1 MFSHLNLL
9 LAVLFVTSIQ
19 SSSFASMDHGTDKS
33 RVWVK
38 RIVTSS
44 RRPWIEGFKSVVQ
57 TSESSCADEVAVLIK
72 AIESGQEW
80 ALQMLDASS
89 SFQSGLMR
97 GNFRDVGMYD
107 ECVEVNERYNNF
119 SIRGKHCTVSLGSMS
134 PTSPALDG
142 MDYLRIF
149 SSLCVPSAC
158 NETHVEQIINATIM
172 NTPAIS
178 DLEFEV
184 SKASCAQVG
193 SDDLNA
199 GEIYTIIFFSAVVV
213 FMIACTI
220 CDIARRLRPTKAS
233 SSLDSLAK
241 FSLYTNA
248 LAVLSTK
255 VKPDTL
261 RSVQGLRVL
270 SMCWVILGHGFLT
283 LFIRLVVNVFEIDEW
298 LNSWTSLYIEAAPF
312 AVDTFFLVSG
322 FFTAYLLLKAMKSG
336 RRINWPMLYLRRYIR
351 LTTSLAVVMLFVSLL
366 AHRVANGPLWN
377 TLLNT
382 GIQTCQENWW
392 VNLLYLQNLVNVER
406 SCLLHTWYL
415 AADMQLF
422 WISPI
427 IVYPLHRWP
436 KYGIRILGFFL
447 LASIVTP
454 PVVLALNGYS
464 NRICTMRV
472 DLGKAVVNDFYK
484 FYMPTYNRAGA
495 YFVGMLLGYDVV
507 NKKRQLTKVNV
518 SINWLITFVLLLFCA
533 CATHLNYSDNFA
545 YNRVLEAVFAL
556 TLRPCW
562 SIAMAWVIYACT
574 HGYGGF
580 VNRFLSLPL
589 FLPLSRLSYSTYLL
603 HFLIQSGRN
612 AVART
617 PVAFSNSLI
626 FYDYFADL
634 ALSLIVGFIFTLFFE
649 SPMVVLEKMF
659 VKTKSESN
667 RVTLV
672 QGTNKELQVKE
683 AGILKESTK
692 ED

>member
-199 GEIYTIIFFSAVVV
+199 GEIYTI
-213 FMIACTI
+213 
-220 CDIARRLRPTKAS
+220 RLRPTKAS

-507 NKKRQLTKVNV
+507 NKKRQLTK
-518 SINWLITFVLLLFCA
+518 
-533 CATHLNYSDNFA
+533 
-545 YNRVLEAVFAL
+545 
-556 TLRPCW
+556 
-562 SIAMAWVIYACT
+562 
-574 HGYGGF
+574 
-580 VNRFLSLPL
+580 
-589 FLPLSRLSYSTYLL
+589 
-603 HFLIQSGRN
+603 
-612 AVART
+612 
-617 PVAFSNSLI
+617 